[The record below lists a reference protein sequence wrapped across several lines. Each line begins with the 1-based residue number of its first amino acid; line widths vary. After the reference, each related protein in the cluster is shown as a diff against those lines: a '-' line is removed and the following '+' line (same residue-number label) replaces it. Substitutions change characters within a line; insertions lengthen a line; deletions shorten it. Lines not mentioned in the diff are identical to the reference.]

1 MTTATSV
8 FTRGA
13 PGLSY
18 WVSLFTGPILL
29 LLTIITPPPQ
39 GMTQDAWYMVGVAT
53 LMAVWWVSEVVPIP
67 VTALTP
73 IAVVPLLGVASIR
86 EVTAPFANPTIYLF
100 FGGFMLGVAMERWN
114 LHKRIALN
122 IMLATGVKPS
132 RQVAGFMVA
141 TAFLS
146 MWVSNTAT
154 SAMMLPI
161 GLSVAAMMSGSEE
174 GRARFAKMLL
184 LAIAYSA
191 SIGGLATLIG
201 TPPNA
206 LLAAFLSET
215 YNIDI
220 GFAQW
225 MMVGLP
231 ISFLMLVATWL
242 WLTKVSFR
250 MDDIESPD
258 ARKVLKEQLDD
269 LGAMTRGEK
278 TIGIIFALT
287 ALAWIFRPLLKGYIP
302 GLSDTGIAVAA
313 AISLF
318 IVPVNRDERIYVLT
332 WEKAREIPWGV
343 LLLFG
348 GGLTLAALIKS
359 TGLANW
365 IADAMSIVGGLPIL
379 LVVAFVVTV
388 IIFLTE
394 LTSNTATA
402 AGFLPLMGALGV
414 SLGIDPTLLAVPAAL
429 AASCAF
435 MMPVAT
441 PPNAIVFGSG
451 KLEIGDMIKAG
462 FALNIIGIILV
473 TLTGYYLASTVLI
486 Q

>member
-1 MTTATSV
+1 MTTTTSA
-8 FTRGA
+8 FTRSA
-13 PGLSY
+13 PNLSY
-18 WVSLFTGPILL
+18 WVSLFAGPIIL
-29 LLTIITPPPQ
+29 LLTIITSPPE
-39 GMTQDAWYMVGVAT
+39 GMSQEAWYMVGVAS

-73 IAVVPLLGVASIR
+73 IVIVPVLGIASIR

-100 FGGFMLGVAMERWN
+100 FGGFMLGMAMERWD

-122 IMLATGVKPS
+122 IMLTTGVKPS
-132 RQVAGFMVA
+132 RQVAGFMLA

-161 GLSVAAMMSGSEE
+161 GLSVASMMAGNET
-174 GRARFAKMLL
+174 ARDKFAKVLL

-215 YNIDI
+215 YEIEI

-225 MMVGLP
+225 MLVGLP
-231 ISFLMLVATWL
+231 ISLMMLVASWL
-242 WLTKVSFR
+242 WLTKVSFKLE
-250 MDDIESPD
+250 ESESED
-258 ARKVLKEQLDD
+258 ARNVLQGQLQK
-269 LGAMTRGEK
+269 LGPMTRGEK
-278 TIGIIFALT
+278 TIGVIFTLT
-287 ALAWIFRPLLKGYIP
+287 AMAWMFRPLLQDYIP
-302 GLSDTGIAVAA
+302 GLSDAGIAVAA

-318 IVPVNRDERIYVLT
+318 IVPINKDEKIYVLT
-332 WEKAREIPWGV
+332 WDKAREIPWGV

-348 GGLTLAALIKS
+348 GGLTLAALIRS
-359 TGLANW
+359 TGLADW
-365 IADAMSIVGGLPIL
+365 IADTMSIVGGLPVL

-414 SLGIDPTLLAVPAAL
+414 SLGIDPMMLAVPAAL

-451 KLEIGDMIKAG
+451 KLKITDMLKAG
-462 FALNIIGIILV
+462 FALNIIGVILV
-473 TLTGYYLASTVLI
+473 TLTGYFLAAAILI
-486 Q
+486 

>member
-1 MTTATSV
+1 MTTTTST
-8 FTRGA
+8 FTRSA

-18 WVSLFTGPILL
+18 WVSLFAGPIILF
-29 LLTIITPPPQ
+29 LTIITPPPQ
-39 GMTQDAWYMVGVAT
+39 GMTQEAWYMVGVAT
-53 LMAVWWVSEVVPIP
+53 LMAIWWVSEVVPIP

-73 IAVVPLLGVASIR
+73 IVIVPLLGIASIR

-100 FGGFMLGVAMERWN
+100 FGGFMLGMAMERWN
-114 LHKRIALN
+114 LHRRIALN
-122 IMLATGVKPS
+122 IMLAAGVKPS
-132 RQVAGFMVA
+132 RQVAGFMLA

-161 GLSVAAMMSGSEE
+161 GLSVASMMSGNKENK
-174 GRARFAKMLL
+174 AKFAKVLL

-215 YNIDI
+215 YQIDI

-231 ISFLMLVATWL
+231 ISLMMLVATWL
-242 WLTKVSFR
+242 WLTRVSFR
-250 MDDIESPD
+250 LDDQESAD
-258 ARKVLKEQLDD
+258 ARNALKEQLDT
-269 LGAMTRGEK
+269 LGGMTRGEK
-278 TIGIIFALT
+278 TIGIIFAMT
-287 ALAWIFRPLLKGYIP
+287 VLAWIFRPLLADFMP
-302 GLSDTGIAVAA
+302 GLSDAGIAVAA

-318 IVPVNRDERIYVLT
+318 IVPVNKDERIYVLT
-332 WEKAREIPWGV
+332 WDKAREIPWGV

-348 GGLTLAALIKS
+348 GGLALAALVKS
-359 TGLANW
+359 TGLADW
-365 IADAMSIVGGLPIL
+365 IAGAMSIVGGLPIL

-414 SLGIDPTLLAVPAAL
+414 SLGIDPIMLAVPAAL

-451 KLEIGDMIKAG
+451 KLEISDMVKAG
-462 FALNIIGIILV
+462 FALNIIGILLI
-473 TLTGYYLASTVLI
+473 TITGYYLVAIVLR
-486 Q
+486 

>member
-1 MTTATSV
+1 MTTATSA
-8 FTRGA
+8 FTRNA

-18 WVSLFTGPILL
+18 WASLFAGPIVLF
-29 LLTIITPPPQ
+29 LTMITPPPQ
-39 GMTQDAWYMVGVAT
+39 GMTQEGWYMVGVAT
-53 LMAVWWVSEVVPIP
+53 LMAIWWVSEVVPIP

-73 IAVVPLLGVASIR
+73 IVIVPLLGIASIK

-100 FGGFMLGVAMERWN
+100 FGGFMLGMAMERWN

-122 IMLATGVKPS
+122 IMLTTGVKPS
-132 RQVAGFMVA
+132 RQVAGFMIA

-161 GLSVAAMMSGSEE
+161 GLSVASMMSGSEE
-174 GRARFAKMLL
+174 NKAKFAKMLL

-206 LLAAFLSET
+206 LLAAFLNET
-215 YNIDI
+215 YQIDI

-231 ISFLMLVATWL
+231 ISLMMLIATWL
-242 WLTKVSFR
+242 WLTKVSFKI
-250 MDDIESPD
+250 DDVESAE
-258 ARKVLKEQLDD
+258 ARYVLLGQLKD
-269 LGAMTRGEK
+269 LGGITRGEK

-287 ALAWIFRPLLKGYIP
+287 ALAWIFRPILRDYIP
-302 GLSDTGIAVAA
+302 GLSDAGIAVAA

-318 IVPVNRDERIYVLT
+318 IVPVDKDERIYVLT
-332 WEKAREIPWGV
+332 WDKAREIPWGV
-343 LLLFG
+343 LMLFG

-359 TGLANW
+359 TGLADW

-379 LVVAFVVTV
+379 LVVGFVVTI

-414 SLGIDPTLLAVPAAL
+414 SLGIDPILLAAPAAL

-451 KLEIGDMIKAG
+451 KLEIRDMIKAG

-473 TLTGYYLASTVLI
+473 TFVGYYLAAAVLV
-486 Q
+486 